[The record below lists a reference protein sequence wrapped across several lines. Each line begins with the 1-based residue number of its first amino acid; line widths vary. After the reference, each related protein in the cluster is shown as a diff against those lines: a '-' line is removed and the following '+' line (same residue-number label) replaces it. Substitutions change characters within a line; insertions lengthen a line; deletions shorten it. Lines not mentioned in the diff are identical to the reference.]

1 MADTL
6 IIQELAVDC
15 RLGVH
20 EWEQAAPQTIW
31 IDLEL
36 AIDASRAAARDDVR
50 EAVDYARLVAAVKA
64 RAQAQ
69 SYHLLETLA
78 EVIAADVLQQFGV
91 SQVRVRV
98 KKRALPGIG
107 YAAVE
112 VMRAA
117 GRRGVRR
124 GRRPSDAFSRRQ

>member
-6 IIQELAVDC
+6 IIQELAVNC

-20 EWEQAAPQTIW
+20 EWEQKAPQTIW

-50 EAVDYARLVAAVKA
+50 DAVDYARLVEVVRR
-64 RAQAQ
+64 RAQAAP
-69 SYHLLETLA
+69 YRLLETLA
-78 EVIAADVLQQFGV
+78 EALAAEVLREFGV

-112 VMRAA
+112 IVRAA
-117 GRRGVRR
+117 ARRVVRR
-124 GRRPSDAFSRRQ
+124 GRRPAGALSRRQ